1 MQSPPNHSPQG
12 PFDVAEKG
20 VDRTDDDRPVFK
32 TEHYDKLEKPG
43 AIRILNVFPGH
54 PEDLEVHCE
63 LILGTILDSK
73 QRLEHNPPI
82 KFVPYDA
89 LSWCWGIQNEESW
102 INIRKGGTRYAKAV
116 RSDLVAALRALRH
129 HEHDRRLWID
139 AVCIDEDNVTE
150 RNRQVEMM
158 ADIYGN
164 ADCVRIWLGN
174 PSESSRIAIRFIKKE
189 VLQLQHFDELCESEK
204 ATEKWKS
211 LLELMQRPWFS
222 RRWVVQEV
230 ALARKAIIHCG
241 SAKIAW
247 NKFAVA
253 VELFVE
259 VETATHRLSEVMKKD
274 PKYYHVPMWFEYVS
288 ALGASLLVRATSELF
303 RDYQHSSKASEGK
316 KKPAVKKKSSP
327 EPDEVDIE
335 SEDDEVVSPR
345 ERALQYERDSLE
357 NGVVPKAQPLLD
369 LEYLVCSLSIFNVLK
384 PHDTIYALL
393 GIAKDTSPTAANQEF
408 RVSDHTERALEM
420 FMEKKRYTV
429 SYEAPYVDVCKEF
442 IQFCIE
448 RALHIDPSRALDVIC
463 RPWAAELS
471 LSAKSADEM
480 SMPSWIPQ
488 LSKASYGMDTKPGVE
503 GMKMGRKNAD
513 PLVGL
518 PTLTHRNYKAAETKG
533 LDMKSFRFRKRELEL
548 ENVVSTQTGRNLI
561 KTAEPS
567 GIDNDANVQNAS
579 QPYTSPAVHE
589 QDAADE
595 LQQGQQLEQGGKECN
610 GENGTAQG
618 KEPSKTSTRLKN
630 ESRTQLKYFSM
641 YVKGFILD
649 EIQDVQP
656 SSQNGSIPSEWAEFA
671 GWRNTQGDPPDRFW
685 RTLVAD
691 RGRDGKN
698 PPVYYS
704 RACKESF
711 NKGSFQS
718 GTVDTNGLISNE
730 RNSVV
735 AQFCRR
741 VQAAIWNRALVR
753 TKHGKLGLV
762 SKNVQAGDLVC
773 ILYGCSVPVILRKN
787 GPKNPGVLDI
797 EMEWE
802 LKYLAERAAGYYSNH
817 LVKREKFRSKRMED
831 DEHYMK
837 WERAKREMW
846 KGDKRWADHWK
857 KTRQALM
864 LIHEFNSWVMKEK
877 AIGKRSKKEIETLEN
892 MVNVAL
898 KDKCN
903 PTRTTEQQKRVWK
916 EFKDD
921 KSQRDQWQRDN
932 NRYSE
937 EDGFRIWLKQG
948 KRKSGYPEEWK
959 KSRDEWCQDHQWK
972 NDWRAENSRFLCID
986 SFRAWLREQGK
997 FCGTKEDVKNKQEW
1011 EEDTDWR
1018 QEWRSVHQDASEDD
1032 EFNAW
1037 MGKSGRKG
1045 EEPQAVKTQ
1054 EEFNQYL
1061 EWRKHWTPDP
1071 KNSSLRDSIDAWE
1084 KEQMKR
1090 ATQERNLDR
1099 LRAEAASKQ
1108 QREPFLE
1115 RWRKDWTPPTVNWRE
1130 MSLALSYGRRW
1141 KRLVEGEKNDHI
1153 QKLKDSWC
1161 SPEKQKQRQADRRSG
1176 YEKTKTQQDEA
1187 IRKQNARVR
1196 TARDSSI
1203 SRHNGEQKNDQKI
1216 AGRRKSSQADCVP
1229 KGHQAHASEDGFPDI
1244 KTNDRGMQ
1252 VGDGGGNDE
1261 VGKEIAEEN
1270 QIKGIPE
1277 SNSGP
1282 AMAERNHDDGNEGD
1296 HSILFKIPGQDSDSY
1311 SSEDRTD
1318 TNEHRFR
1325 LDRAETSA
1333 LWQKHQS
1340 SLTHNIRSKED
1351 LKSRIEEMKG
1361 QMSGPWR
1368 RLQEKIEE
1376 CPKGWRDN
1384 MPRRMRTG
1392 TKVYDYDCGRKDG
1405 KRKLRQRLSEK
1416 DACAYGEKIVAN
1428 LRARLGDDG
1437 RYWYQMFGEC
1447 YIHGMMDGEA
1457 MAHQNNKGECA
1468 PTEVF
1473 DWSNA
1478 SSAPASTVCRP
1489 A

>member
-533 LDMKSFRFRKRELEL
+533 LDMKSFR
-548 ENVVSTQTGRNLI
+548 
-561 KTAEPS
+561 
-567 GIDNDANVQNAS
+567 
-579 QPYTSPAVHE
+579 
-589 QDAADE
+589 
-595 LQQGQQLEQGGKECN
+595 
-610 GENGTAQG
+610 
-618 KEPSKTSTRLKN
+618 TRLKN

-846 KGDKRWADHWK
+846 KGDKRWAD
-857 KTRQALM
+857 
-864 LIHEFNSWVMKEK
+864 
-877 AIGKRSKKEIETLEN
+877 
-892 MVNVAL
+892 
-898 KDKCN
+898 
-903 PTRTTEQQKRVWK
+903 
-916 EFKDD
+916 
-921 KSQRDQWQRDN
+921 
-932 NRYSE
+932 
-937 EDGFRIWLKQG
+937 
-948 KRKSGYPEEWK
+948 
-959 KSRDEWCQDHQWK
+959 
-972 NDWRAENSRFLCID
+972 
-986 SFRAWLREQGK
+986 
-997 FCGTKEDVKNKQEW
+997 
-1011 EEDTDWR
+1011 
-1018 QEWRSVHQDASEDD
+1018 
-1032 EFNAW
+1032 
-1037 MGKSGRKG
+1037 
-1045 EEPQAVKTQ
+1045 
-1054 EEFNQYL
+1054 
-1061 EWRKHWTPDP
+1061 
-1071 KNSSLRDSIDAWE
+1071 
-1084 KEQMKR
+1084 
-1090 ATQERNLDR
+1090 
-1099 LRAEAASKQ
+1099 
-1108 QREPFLE
+1108 
-1115 RWRKDWTPPTVNWRE
+1115 
-1130 MSLALSYGRRW
+1130 
-1141 KRLVEGEKNDHI
+1141 
-1153 QKLKDSWC
+1153 
-1161 SPEKQKQRQADRRSG
+1161 
-1176 YEKTKTQQDEA
+1176 
-1187 IRKQNARVR
+1187 
-1196 TARDSSI
+1196 
-1203 SRHNGEQKNDQKI
+1203 
-1216 AGRRKSSQADCVP
+1216 
-1229 KGHQAHASEDGFPDI
+1229 
-1244 KTNDRGMQ
+1244 
-1252 VGDGGGNDE
+1252 
-1261 VGKEIAEEN
+1261 
-1270 QIKGIPE
+1270 
-1277 SNSGP
+1277 
-1282 AMAERNHDDGNEGD
+1282 
-1296 HSILFKIPGQDSDSY
+1296 
-1311 SSEDRTD
+1311 
-1318 TNEHRFR
+1318 
-1325 LDRAETSA
+1325 
-1333 LWQKHQS
+1333 
-1340 SLTHNIRSKED
+1340 
-1351 LKSRIEEMKG
+1351 
-1361 QMSGPWR
+1361 
-1368 RLQEKIEE
+1368 
-1376 CPKGWRDN
+1376 
-1384 MPRRMRTG
+1384 
-1392 TKVYDYDCGRKDG
+1392 
-1405 KRKLRQRLSEK
+1405 
-1416 DACAYGEKIVAN
+1416 
-1428 LRARLGDDG
+1428 
-1437 RYWYQMFGEC
+1437 
-1447 YIHGMMDGEA
+1447 
-1457 MAHQNNKGECA
+1457 
-1468 PTEVF
+1468 
-1473 DWSNA
+1473 
-1478 SSAPASTVCRP
+1478 
-1489 A
+1489 

>member
-1 MQSPPNHSPQG
+1 MQSLPNLSTQG
-12 PFDVAEKG
+12 PFDVPKKD
-20 VDRTDDDRPVFK
+20 VDRTEDDRPVFK

-43 AIRILNVFPGH
+43 AIRILNVFPGS
-54 PEDLEVHCE
+54 PEDWEVHCE
-63 LILGTILDSK
+63 LILGTILDFK
-73 QRLEHNPPI
+73 QREEHSPPI
-82 KFVPYDA
+82 KFEPYDA
-89 LSWCWGIQNEESW
+89 LSWCWGIHNEESW

-189 VLQLQHFDELCESEK
+189 VLQLQHFDELCESEQ

-303 RDYQHSSKASEGK
+303 RDYQHSSKASERK
-316 KKPAVKKKSSP
+316 KKPISKKKSAA
-327 EPDEVDIE
+327 EPDEVDFE
-335 SEDDEVVSPR
+335 SEDDEVVSPLQ
-345 ERALQYERDSLE
+345 RALQYEQDSRE
-357 NGVVPKAQPLLD
+357 NGVTPKAQPLLN
-369 LEYLVCSLSIFNVLK
+369 LEYLVCSLSIFNTLK

-393 GIAKDTSPTAANQEF
+393 GIARDTSPVAANQEF

-429 SYEAPYVDVCKEF
+429 SYEAPYVDICKEF

-471 LSAKSADEM
+471 LSARGADEI

-548 ENVVSTQTGRNLI
+548 ENAVGAKTGGKLI
-561 KTAEPS
+561 KTAGPS
-567 GIDNDANVQNAS
+567 GTNKYTYLPKAN
-579 QPYTSPAVHE
+579 QPHTATAVHE
-589 QDAADE
+589 QDMVTGP
-595 LQQGQQLEQGGKECN
+595 QQGQQLERGGEDRN
-610 GENGTAQG
+610 GENDTVQG
-618 KEPSKTSTRLKN
+618 KEPSKASTRLRNASQK
-630 ESRTQLKYFSM
+630 QLSYFSM
-641 YVKGFILD
+641 YVKGFVLD

-671 GWRNTQGDPPDRFW
+671 GWRDMQGDPPDHFW

-753 TKHGKLGLV
+753 TKSGKLGLV
-762 SKNVQAGDLVC
+762 SKNVQAGDVVC
-773 ILYGCSVPVILRKN
+773 ILYGCSVPVILRKSA
-787 GPKNPGVLDI
+787 PKDPRVLDV
-797 EMEWE
+797 EMERE
-802 LKYLAERAAGYYSNH
+802 LRYLASRAGSYYSNH
-817 LVKREKFRSKRMED
+817 LVKREKFRSKRKKD
-831 DEHYMK
+831 DERYMQ
-837 WERAKREMW
+837 WEQEKRRIW
-846 KGDKRWADHWK
+846 KEDEQWASHWEE
-857 KTRQALM
+857 TRQVLM
-864 LIHEFNSWVMKEK
+864 LIHRFNNWVMKEK
-877 AIGKRSKKEIETLEN
+877 ATEKRSKEEVETLEN
-892 MVNVAL
+892 MVNVSL

-903 PTRTTEQQKRVWK
+903 PTRATEQQEKVWQ
-916 EFKDD
+916 EFQAD
-921 KSQRDQWQRDN
+921 KSQGDQWQQDN
-932 NRYSE
+932 DRYSG
-937 EDGFRIWLKQG
+937 EDGFRIWLKQ
-948 KRKSGYPEEWK
+948 KKKQSGYPAEWK
-959 KSRDEWCQDHQWK
+959 RSRDEWSQDHQWQ
-972 NDWRAENSRFLCID
+972 NDWKTENSRFLCID
-986 SFRAWLREQGK
+986 SFRAWLREKGK
-997 FCGTKEDVKNKQEW
+997 FCGTPQDVKNKQEW

-1018 QEWRSVHQDASEDD
+1018 REWRSVLANQDASEND

-1037 MGKSGRKG
+1037 MNKSGREG
-1045 EEPQAVKTQ
+1045 EKPQAVKTQ
-1054 EEFNQYL
+1054 EEFTQFLQWGQDYIVDHNDLSVPDLIAPWTEEQGRRAAQEL
-1061 EWRKHWTPDP
+1061 ESD
-1071 KNSSLRDSIDAWE
+1071 
-1084 KEQMKR
+1084 Q
-1090 ATQERNLDR
+1090 
-1099 LRAEAASKQ
+1099 LRAAVVASKQ

-1115 RWRKDWTPPTVNWRE
+1115 RWRKDWTPPAVSWRE
-1130 MSLALSYGRRW
+1130 MHLALSYGRRW
-1141 KRLVEGEKNDHI
+1141 KRLVKDEKNNHI

-1161 SPEKQKQRQADRRSG
+1161 SPEKHRQRQADRCSE
-1176 YEKTKTQQDEA
+1176 YEKMKKQQDEA
-1187 IRKQNARVR
+1187 IHNQEIYTQGVLGASRPRRDDQQTGDQKDAVR
-1196 TARDSSI
+1196 RTPSQVDFLGKEDQVLLSEIGSPNKKANDDDLQADAEKGNGEIDKAEKNPNGIIGADHGSSI
-1203 SRHNGEQKNDQKI
+1203 E
-1216 AGRRKSSQADCVP
+1216 SQ
-1229 KGHQAHASEDGFPDI
+1229 
-1244 KTNDRGMQ
+1244 
-1252 VGDGGGNDE
+1252 
-1261 VGKEIAEEN
+1261 
-1270 QIKGIPE
+1270 
-1277 SNSGP
+1277 
-1282 AMAERNHDDGNEGD
+1282 
-1296 HSILFKIPGQDSDSY
+1296 GQDSDTYRSK
-1311 SSEDRTD
+1311 DRTY
-1318 TNEHRFR
+1318 TNDRESK
-1325 LDRAETSA
+1325 LDRKDTSPQVDEIQ
-1333 LWQKHQS
+1333 LH
-1340 SLTHNIRSKED
+1340 LTQNICSKDD
-1351 LKSRIEEMKG
+1351 LKSRIDNKKKWLPE
-1361 QMSGPWR
+1361 QWR
-1368 RLQEKIEE
+1368 KSQDSIEKRPE
-1376 CPKGWRDN
+1376 GWRDN
-1384 MPRRMRTG
+1384 MPRRMGRNS
-1392 TKVYDYDCGRKDG
+1392 TKYDYDCGRKDK
-1405 KRKLRQRLSEK
+1405 KRKQRQRLNEEVAHTYK
-1416 DACAYGEKIVAN
+1416 KKIGMN

-1437 RYWYQMFGEC
+1437 RYWYEMFGEC

-1457 MAHQNNKGECA
+1457 MAYQNNKGC
-1468 PTEVF
+1468 PTTVF
-1473 DWSNA
+1473 EI
-1478 SSAPASTVCRP
+1478 R
-1489 A
+1489 